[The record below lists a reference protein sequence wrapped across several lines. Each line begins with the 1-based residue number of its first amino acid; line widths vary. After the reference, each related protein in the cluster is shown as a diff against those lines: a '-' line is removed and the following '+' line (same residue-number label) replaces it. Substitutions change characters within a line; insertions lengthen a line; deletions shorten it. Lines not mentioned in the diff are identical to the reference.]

1 MGLKDSRNTGDL
13 TSGEGFTERKHLEA
27 LVRERTTQVRKLS
40 RAVEQSPGTVVIT
53 DLQGNIEY
61 ANPSFARLTGYSLEE
76 VKGRN
81 PRFLRSGL
89 HPPEFYRELWKKVL
103 AGEEWHGEFVNRRK
117 NGDLYWESASI
128 AAVRD
133 QHGQITHFVKVAEDI
148 TERKQAE
155 EALRRRVQELAT
167 LHHIAQTLASVTD
180 LPAALESVAQT
191 VTDVLDA
198 TVTMIGRV
206 EDGQVVVLAWCTPGP
221 AASIKIGQRFPL
233 AHEIPAVRQ
242 ALDGGETLVVPYVQA
257 KFLSADG
264 QGHTQAHNIETVM
277 IVPLRA
283 RDTVIG
289 LMAVGSGQANQ
300 TFTATQI
307 SLAETIAGDIAAAI
321 ENARLLG
328 RAQALAVDAERQ
340 RLARDLH
347 DAVTQTIYSA
357 SLIAE
362 ALPRIWERSP
372 VEAKRNL
379 VKLRQLTR
387 GALAEM
393 RTLLFELRP
402 AALEEA
408 ELGTLLQQLGDA
420 MTGRTRI
427 PVDVMVETASP
438 ELPQDVKIVLYRITQ
453 EAFNNV
459 AKHAGAT
466 QVTVALREEPD
477 LVILTIHDNGQG
489 FDPSTVPGE
498 RMGLDIMR
506 ERAKNIGAQLNAR
519 STPGRGTE
527 IAVIWSGPRGQRET
541 GG

>member
-1 MGLKDSRNTGDL
+1 MGVKNSRSTGDL
-13 TSGEGFTERKHLEA
+13 TGGEDLTEHKHLEA
-27 LVRERTTQVRKLS
+27 LVRERTAQVRKLS

-53 DLQGNIEY
+53 DLRGNIEY

-81 PRFLRSGL
+81 PRFLKSGQ
-89 HPPEFYRELWKKVL
+89 HPPEFYRDLWKTVL

-133 QHGQITHFVKVAEDI
+133 QHGKITRFVKVAEDI
-148 TERKQAE
+148 TERKRAE
-155 EALRRRVQELAT
+155 EALQRRVEELAT
-167 LHHIAQTLASVTD
+167 LHHIAQTVASVTD
-180 LPAALESVAQT
+180 LPAALKSVAQT
-191 VTDVLDA
+191 VTGVLDA
-198 TVTMIGRV
+198 TATMIGGL
-206 EDGQVVVLAWCTPGP
+206 EGDQVMVLAWYADESGAP
-221 AASIKIGQRFPL
+221 IMVGQGFPL
-233 AHEIPAVRQ
+233 AQEMPAVRQ
-242 ALDGGETLVVPYVQA
+242 ALERGETLVVPYVQV
-257 KFLSADG
+257 KLLSSIY
-264 QGHTQAHNIETVM
+264 QEHTQARNIEAVM

-283 RDTVIG
+283 RDTLIG
-289 LMAVGSGQANQ
+289 LMAVGSGQADRV
-300 TFTATQI
+300 FTAAQI

-362 ALPRIWERSP
+362 ALPRIWERNP

-427 PVDVMVETASP
+427 PVDVTVDTAGP
-438 ELPQDVKIVLYRITQ
+438 ELPPDVKIVLYRIAQ

-459 AKHAGAT
+459 TKHAGAT
-466 QVTVALREEPD
+466 QVTVTLQGEPHR
-477 LVILTIHDNGQG
+477 VILAIRDDGRG
-489 FDPSTVPGE
+489 FDPSAVPGE

-506 ERAKNIGAQLNAR
+506 ERAKHIDAQLNAR
-519 STPGRGTE
+519 SVPGQGTE
-527 IAVIWSGPRGQRET
+527 IAVIWSNPKGQKGT
-541 GG
+541 SG